1 MLFCMDV
8 KLRLSE
14 NTFLAFRMN
23 IWTDQKLKND
33 LYVQFAACQVSE
45 LRMNPE
51 SRRIWLR
58 NVSNS
63 TVILGGME
71 LLALLQPEVNMDDI

>member
-1 MLFCMDV
+1 
-8 KLRLSE
+8 
-14 NTFLAFRMN
+14 
-23 IWTDQKLKND
+23 
-33 LYVQFAACQVSE
+33 
-45 LRMNPE
+45 MNPE